1 MRIYGR
7 LPSYTTANPHFQR
20 YSPLAQHLNSIL
32 WIFQSV
38 DLISIHF
45 SQDLY
50 KSESLPSMK
59 LWDWCE
65 MSTKRPDLLKE
76 IPRSLIDLLEKCL
89 TVNPRLRITADE
101 ALKHE
106 FFAPCH
112 EVLKKQRLHRQM
124 LGQDSQHSLLRI
136 KSIHKPAKISQVKP

>member
-1 MRIYGR
+1 MRIYGKS
-7 LPSYTTANPHFQR
+7 PSYITVNPRFQR
-20 YSPLAQHLNSIL
+20 YLP
-32 WIFQSV
+32 SV
-38 DLISIHF
+38 IYYCLFTGFETTDFISNRP

-50 KSESLPSMK
+50 KSESLPSVK
-59 LWDWCE
+59 LWDWCK
-65 MSTKRPDLLKE
+65 MSTKRPDFLKE
-76 IPRSLIDLLEKCL
+76 VPRSLLDLLEKCL

-124 LGQDSQHSLLRI
+124 LNQDSQNSALM
-136 KSIHKPAKISQVKP
+136 